1 VERNFCAVVVV
12 VVGQTEAGAKDGGS
26 CPIKKCLWAGQSRIG
41 AAAVHSKKSSMDGRS
56 THDSWIEEDA
66 AQEVDDDVAGTAA
79 RPLVGKPSSLVYD

>member
-1 VERNFCAVVVV
+1 M
-12 VVGQTEAGAKDGGS
+12 
-26 CPIKKCLWAGQSRIG
+26 
-41 AAAVHSKKSSMDGRS
+41 HSKKSSMDGRS